1 MFWSI
6 TWNIMKRHSIC
17 AEIGLKIE
25 DTVNNITSTTVWATI
40 MNILYIIYGVF
51 ILSQVEKS
59 LSTITRR
66 TLKQNWYISVGKG
79 WTKYYHWSICFWK
92 SAIDCL
98 SKLSDFGKSQIVCLM
113 MMPVWIYKCVCG
125 PQFNNRNL
133 SLTKGNRP
141 SYKSSITCNNN
152 SKFTH
157 HQGRFGPER
166 PNDKK
171 L

>member
-59 LSTITRR
+59 LSTITHR
-66 TLKQNWYISVGKG
+66 TLKQNQY
-79 WTKYYHWSICFWK
+79 
-92 SAIDCL
+92 
-98 SKLSDFGKSQIVCLM
+98 Q
-113 MMPVWIYKCVCG
+113 
-125 PQFNNRNL
+125 
-133 SLTKGNRP
+133 
-141 SYKSSITCNNN
+141 
-152 SKFTH
+152 
-157 HQGRFGPER
+157 
-166 PNDKK
+166 
-171 L
+171 